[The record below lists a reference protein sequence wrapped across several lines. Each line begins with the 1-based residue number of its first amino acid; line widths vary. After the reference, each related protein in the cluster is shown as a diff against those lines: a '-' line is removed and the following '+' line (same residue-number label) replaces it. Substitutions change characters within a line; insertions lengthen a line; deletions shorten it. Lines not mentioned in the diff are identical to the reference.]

1 MVAYLLD
8 THTALWWWSDITK
21 LGRAGRAMLEAQQAP
36 IFVSAASAWE
46 VGTKYRSGRL
56 PDIGDPAVNYPRNME
71 RNGFHS
77 LPVTDAHAMRAGL
90 LEGEHRDPF
99 DRLIAAQALCEEM
112 IVISRDPKIA
122 AFGCAVIW

>member
-1 MVAYLLD
+1 MAYLLD
-8 THTALWWWSDITK
+8 THTALWWWSDTTK
-21 LGRAGRAMLEAQQAP
+21 LGRVGRSILTAKDEL
-36 IFVSAASAWE
+36 IFVSAAAAFE
-46 VGTKYRSGRL
+46 VATKYRSGKL
-56 PDIGDPAVNYPRNME
+56 PDIGDPAVNFPRLMTS
-71 RNGFHS
+71 NGFRS
-77 LPVTDAHAMRAGL
+77 LPVTEAHAMRAGL

>member
-1 MVAYLLD
+1 MYLLD
-8 THTALWWWSDITK
+8 THTLIWWLLDLPK
-21 LGRAGRAMLEAQQAP
+21 LGQASRAILASP
-36 IFVSAASAWE
+36 DCKVFVGAGVVWE
-46 VGTKYRSGRL
+46 IATKWR
-56 PDIGDPAVNYPRNME
+56 IGKLREIVDPQIQIPELMT
-71 RNGFHS
+71 RNGFRS
-77 LPVTDAHAMRAGL
+77 LPVTEDHAMRAGL

>member
-1 MVAYLLD
+1 MYLLD
-8 THTALWWWSDITK
+8 THTLIWWLLDLPK
-21 LGRAGRAMLEAQQAP
+21 LGQASRTILASRDRKVFVGAG
-36 IFVSAASAWE
+36 VVWE
-46 VGTKYRSGRL
+46 IATKWRIGKLREIVDPQTQI
-56 PDIGDPAVNYPRNME
+56 PDLMQ
-71 RNGFHS
+71 RNGFRS
-77 LPVTDAHAMRAGL
+77 LPVTQAHAMRAGL

>member
-1 MVAYLLD
+1 MLYLLD
-8 THTALWWWSDITK
+8 THTALWWWSDTTK
-21 LGRAGRAMLEAQQAP
+21 LGRVGNTVLEAKREP

-46 VGTKYRSGRL
+46 ISTKYRSGRL
-56 PDIGDPAVNYPRNME
+56 PDIGNPAINYARLMTA
-71 RNGFHS
+71 NGFIS

-90 LEGEHRDPF
+90 LEGDHRDPF
-99 DRLIAAQALCEEM
+99 DRLIAAQALCDEM

>member
-1 MVAYLLD
+1 MRYLLD
-8 THTALWWWSDITK
+8 THTLIWWLLDLSQLKTTGRTILSSQDSDV
-21 LGRAGRAMLEAQQAP
+21 
-36 IFVSAASAWE
+36 FVSAGSVWE
-46 VGTKYRSGRL
+46 IATKWRIGKLREIVDPQVQI
-56 PDIGDPAVNYPRNME
+56 PDLMR

-99 DRLIAAQALCEEM
+99 DRIIAAQALCEEM

-122 AFGCAVIW
+122 AFGCAVMW

>member
-1 MVAYLLD
+1 MLTYLLD
-8 THTALWWWSDITK
+8 THTLIWWLLDQPKI
-21 LGRAGRAMLEAQQAP
+21 GRASRSILEARD
-36 IFVSAASAWE
+36 SAIY
-46 VGTKYRSGRL
+46 VGTGVVWEIATKWR
-56 PDIGDPAVNYPRNME
+56 IGKLREIVDPQVQIPELMR
-71 RNGFHS
+71 RNGFLS

-90 LEGEHRDPF
+90 LVGEHRDPF